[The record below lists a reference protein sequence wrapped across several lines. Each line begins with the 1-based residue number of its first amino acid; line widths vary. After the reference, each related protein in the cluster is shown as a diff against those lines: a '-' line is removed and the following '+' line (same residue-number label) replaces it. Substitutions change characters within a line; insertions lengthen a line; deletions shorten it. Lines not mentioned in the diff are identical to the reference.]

1 MPFARSD
8 GGGSA
13 PRASDSSGGPRG
25 QVDFSPRRGGY
36 FAIEVYFT
44 VSYLISSSSSRLPE
58 VSERSSPSFQRIG
71 WTSIRSNRPV
81 SSPAMFLRITEAV
94 PRLVSPLRCVWWYCT
109 QSSSPDV

>member
-44 VSYLISSSSSRLPE
+44 VSYLISSSSSRLPDE
-58 VSERSSPSFQRIG
+58 SERSSPSFQRIG

-81 SSPAMFLRITEAV
+81 SSRSEEHTSELQSPCNLV
-94 PRLVSPLRCVWWYCT
+94 CRLLLEKKKR
-109 QSSSPDV
+109 

>member
-1 MPFARSD
+1 MPFSRSD

-44 VSYLISSSSSRLPE
+44 VSYLISSSSSRLPDE
-58 VSERSSPSFQRIG
+58 SERSSPSFQRIG
-71 WTSIRSNRPV
+71 WTSIRSARSEEHTSELQSQFHLV
-81 SSPAMFLRITEAV
+81 C
-94 PRLVSPLRCVWWYCT
+94 RLLLEKKKR
-109 QSSSPDV
+109 